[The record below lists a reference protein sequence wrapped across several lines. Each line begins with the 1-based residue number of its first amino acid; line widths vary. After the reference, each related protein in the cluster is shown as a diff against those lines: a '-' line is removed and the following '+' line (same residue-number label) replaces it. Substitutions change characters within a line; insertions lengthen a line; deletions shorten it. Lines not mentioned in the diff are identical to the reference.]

1 MLIALDV
8 DGVLLNYRLA
18 YAGRWERAFGV
29 YPAIKDPH
37 AYKLWD
43 HLDIEFLDEERL
55 AYFETFNDSA
65 FWTTMPVI
73 ESALHACHT
82 LADAGHE
89 LIAVTACPTEFSLE
103 RAENLKGFP
112 INDIYCVGT
121 PETRGRTQVVSPKAE
136 LLNALKPDAFVDDYI
151 DYFAGVDRSITR
163 VLINKPV
170 NFVSGLVRMDEID
183 HVVDDLADALGL
195 LLKAA

>member
-1 MLIALDV
+1 MRIALDV

-29 YPAIKDPH
+29 FPAIKDPT
-37 AYKLWD
+37 AYKLWE

-55 AYFETFNDSA
+55 NHFESFNDSA

-73 ESALHACHT
+73 ESALHTCHA

-89 LIAVTACPTEFSLE
+89 LIAVTACPAEFSLE

-121 PETRGRTQVVSPKAE
+121 PESRGRNHVVSPKAE
-136 LLNALKPDAFVDDYI
+136 ILNALMPDAFVDDYI
-151 DYFAGVDRSITR
+151 DYFAGVDRSIKR

-170 NFVSGLVRMDEID
+170 NFISGLVRMDEVD
-183 HVVDDLADALGL
+183 HVVDDLSGALGV
-195 LLKAA
+195 LLKGA